1 MKKTFF
7 KVSILSLLLLLCCT
21 GCDGNVTRDI
31 RHAGFSVGAKIA
43 CDPFFPA
50 KKDEVAREKI
60 LYYTGSHIINTD
72 GKIYDL
78 SLGQTYASGQN
89 CREATTSI
97 RVKAIF
103 DNSIVKAT
111 DGKYYYLHSN
121 NNVEAYSE
129 VPQTDNSYLIYDIL
143 LKEDDVVKVM
153 TADNSIGAY
162 YVLKV
167 DGNIYENIVTAQ
179 DRNSPPKLVSTRI
192 MYDMTDFE
200 GRIIDFN
207 YAGDSLATFVR
218 TNNKVFRDKIK
229 NFDECSKYADI
240 ECQFELQEDP
250 IFEQYKDRIISF
262 NGSTLITDY
271 KMTFTV
277 AS

>member
-31 RHAGFSVGAKIA
+31 RHAGFSVGSKLL
-43 CDPFFPA
+43 CDPFFPS

-60 LYYTGSHIINTD
+60 LYFTGTHIINSD

-78 SLGQTYASGQN
+78 SMGQTYASGQN
-89 CREATTSI
+89 CRDANTPI

-179 DRNSPPKLVSTRI
+179 DRNSPPKLVSTRV
-192 MYDMTDFE
+192 MYDMTNFE

-218 TNNKVFRDKIK
+218 TDNKVFRDKIK
-229 NFDECSKYADI
+229 NYEQCSKYADI
-240 ECQFELQEDP
+240 ECEFELMEDP

-262 NGSTLITDY
+262 NGSLLITDY

-277 AS
+277 VS